1 MGLSELQAVYR
12 SVSRA
17 ACNERALVLT
27 AVNIASE
34 VRHDGVEFLLCCSVA
49 DAPWAVA
56 HLGQYD
62 EENRPS
68 SSGGVLV
75 AARWHPHAWIGV
87 IAYAVVLIGVALA
100 IANGWWRPE
109 AFDNGALTAETI
121 HEGQWWRAWTALT
134 LHVDANHLIAN
145 LGGGIWF
152 GYLAAR
158 QLGTGMAWFLIVT
171 GAAVANLIEATVA
184 PASHRAVGASTA
196 VFTALGLM
204 AAHSWRI
211 RLPMR
216 LSAARRWAPLIA
228 GVALLGWLGT
238 AGEGTDVVAHALGF
252 TVGCL
257 LGATAGRTN
266 VQRLL
271 ERVPQWIPAA
281 GALASLAL
289 AWRLALA
296 N

>member
-34 VRHDGVEFLLCCSVA
+34 VRYDGVEFLLCCSVA

-62 EENRPS
+62 NENRPS
-68 SSGGVLV
+68 SSAGVRV
-75 AARWHPHAWIGV
+75 VARWHPHAWIGV
-87 IAYAVVLIGVALA
+87 IAYAAVLIGVALA

-109 AFDNGALTAETI
+109 AFENGALTAATI
-121 HEGQWWRAWTALT
+121 REGQWWRAWTALT
-134 LHVDANHLIAN
+134 LHVDANHLVAN

-184 PASHRAVGASTA
+184 PGSHRAVGASTA

-238 AGEGTDVVAHALGF
+238 AGENTDVVAHALGF
-252 TVGCL
+252 AVGCL
-257 LGATAGRTN
+257 LGATAGRN
-266 VQRLL
+266 RVQRFLD
-271 ERVPQWIPAA
+271 RVPQWLPAA

-289 AWRLALA
+289 AWSFALKA
-296 N
+296 

>member
-1 MGLSELQAVYR
+1 MVPGELQAVFR
-12 SVSRA
+12 SASRA

-27 AVNIASE
+27 AVNIASD
-34 VRHDGVEFLLCCSVA
+34 VRFDGVEFLLCCSVA

-56 HLGQYD
+56 HLAQYD
-62 EENRPS
+62 NENRPAV
-68 SSGGVLV
+68 SGGVHV
-75 AARWHPHAWIGV
+75 EARWHPHAWIGV
-87 IAYAVVLIGVALA
+87 VVYAIVLIGVALA

-109 AFDNGALTAETI
+109 AFDNGTLTAATI
-121 HEGQWWRAWTALT
+121 RDGQWWRAWTALT
-134 LHVDANHLIAN
+134 LHVDADHLVAN

-158 QLGTGMAWFLIVT
+158 QLGGGMAWFFIVT
-171 GAAVANLIEATVA
+171 GAAIANLIEATVA
-184 PASHRAVGASTA
+184 PATHRAVGASTA

-228 GVALLGWLGT
+228 GIALLGWLGT
-238 AGEGTDVVAHALGF
+238 AGENTDVVAHALGF
-252 TVGCL
+252 GVGCL
-257 LGATAGRTN
+257 LGATAGRHR

-289 AWRLALA
+289 AWSLALA
-296 N
+296 K

>member
-1 MGLSELQAVYR
+1 MVTGELHAVYR
-12 SVSRA
+12 SYSRA
-17 ACNERALVLT
+17 ACDERALVLT

-34 VRHDGVEFLLCCSVA
+34 VRHDGVDFLLCCGVE
-49 DAPWAVA
+49 DVPWALA
-56 HLGQYD
+56 HLGQY
-62 EENRPS
+62 EKENRPS
-68 SSGGVLV
+68 PSVGVV
-75 AARWHPHAWIGV
+75 ARWHPHAWIGV
-87 IAYAVVLIGVALA
+87 IVYSAVLLAVALA

-109 AFDNGALTAETI
+109 AFDNGALSAATI
-121 HEGQWWRAWTALT
+121 KDGQWWRAWTALT
-134 LHVDANHLIAN
+134 LHVDANHLFAN

-158 QLGTGMAWFLIVT
+158 QVGSGVAWFLIVT
-171 GAAVANLIEATVA
+171 GAAFANLIEATIA

-211 RLPMR
+211 RLPLR

-228 GVALLGWLGT
+228 GIVLLGWLGT
-238 AGEGTDVVAHALGF
+238 SGEGTDVVAHALGF

-257 LGATAGRTN
+257 LGATAGRSG

-271 ERVPQWIPAA
+271 DRMPQWMPAA
-281 GALASLAL
+281 GALTSIAL
-289 AWRLALA
+289 AWAFALA
-296 N
+296 T